1 MDLSANPAKYRRTI
15 RAAQVLQ
22 RFALVRGQ
30 RPRAPHRE
38 RAQPERTELD
48 APEPHHR
55 MPEGRAVSLDLA
67 VSSFAEGD
75 LEPRGPGPCLSRRT
89 AEGTAG
95 PSGKV
100 TPCRQRARSAGPT
113 RRSTSAS

>member
-22 RFALVRGQ
+22 RLPLVRGQ

-75 LEPRGPGPCLSRRT
+75 LEPRGPGPLLEQTHRGGHR
-89 AEGTAG
+89 GTIGHTHPVPPAG
-95 PSGKV
+95 QV
-100 TPCRQRARSAGPT
+100 ARGP
-113 RRSTSAS
+113 AAV